1 MAKINCVSPGVLS
14 APNIKLAY
22 RNLSSADKEAFI
34 LEWLAA
40 NPTTVL
46 PEALSR
52 LSDVLLVKVDK
63 NDKPVLQFKL
73 SNSYMQE
80 QLNQTREQ
88 LDEAA
93 FDFENVDQKAFHN
106 DKESIDK
113 SSVTHV
119 VNFYLNGMPLLSE
132 NNAALNQFN
141 ANITVSSNRAT
152 SLVWS
157 LANRYPQAIN
167 SKNDLREFLQNSIN
181 SQDNTKTD
189 NQTLNSLY
197 KMLFSQEP
205 FKVSGNG
212 FDQTY
217 YSFDYLSQHSP
228 EAEIRLRNSN
238 ILSMFL
244 SYFNSVRKSALVTL
258 DNDSVMI
265 PAENVYM
272 EEKNRMNEGLF
283 FNLFSMAIDPESQTQ
298 SMKVN
303 QLVRDEFQKNR
314 VKISNR
320 TKIVLKNNP
329 SNKEV
334 YDKIQMQPDNI
345 NKILSGEK
353 TITNRTSFFKDG
365 IYEMP
370 DGNKIKI
377 ELLGEAKVSEVPLRG
392 GNNRIMKVV
401 EIGDFKGVTEEWPG
415 NEFAKAEG
423 FKDWDDFEKNNKFSK
438 EFISGKQKR
447 YVFSVK
453 PFTENTEVNKNS
465 YKFQDQGYKLNI
477 ELNGINYFIPFQLN
491 FSKREDLVNVDLQEM
506 ENFPKDALY
515 TLLDIAGYKS
525 NVIDPSSLD
534 NYLKSGPTE
543 VTQKAIADLA
553 LSSALVMAFNIDT
566 ENIKSGQPRQ
576 VIDNNIPLFDIQDN
590 AVFSPAENF
599 LSLADLMDTKYG
611 RLYTSPANQRNVIR
625 KLFPGYQINK
635 SNTFVFSPSMFFVGN
650 GALAKQIVQD
660 VGMLESRVQKNQ
672 SGDDV
677 GKFAIQSNVYRL
689 SQLAKEVQEAPVSAL
704 AGNPI
709 GKAYQILNTY
719 ILDGFSS
726 DSMQKDHMNM
736 DEFEFNT
743 TLKRIFTD
751 SVLDNYLGGSSG
763 SRALIP
769 LQVFSDKTSFSIADV
784 VATSSQHG
792 FFPLKDMDGI
802 RTVDIER
809 LLENSYQHFVN
820 NTVNEMAAF
829 VRSWLQK
836 NSRGQYQ
843 FLSDINTYAPEYNVA
858 AQGVINILEAPVND
872 LLKIQTLAS
881 HLEQYKIPAN
891 LPYHLTTNLH
901 YENQGGSMGIKKY
914 LVDSYTQIA
923 NPDAYKKNL
932 LGSLSSS
939 NWSNQKIGM
948 VYNDRQK
955 DFLLDNNIYNPAFTA
970 LEVDPT
976 LSLEEN
982 IQRAEQA
989 IHPYHSAYFFAYNN
1003 VSLNAG
1009 KMMFGQLAQYKGT
1022 SEDKMMGDQL
1032 KRSIAA
1038 VAPYHTLSIDKT
1050 GTEPNRIAAQSYTL
1064 HVKDD
1069 VAVRQL
1075 LNGEASADAT
1085 DGFAVLNPLA
1095 TMAIQDS
1102 YGGLQGLYPKSVLK
1116 LINLDVDVNSG
1127 VRQMYKYAAKDLSQ
1141 GVYNLGNDKIRSYLS
1156 ILLDTIPLNHNEANF
1171 VGPVNVQHTFD
1182 EKPFIG
1188 SYQGTD
1194 TLLSVLSDMQEQLGG
1209 SLYENIPRLYTVINS
1224 AMHNGKLIL
1233 KDKYVDQ
1240 IVFASAI
1247 KTGQKNILTSDQLAD
1262 AYLKKDGHLLDKIN
1276 TISNTRRGIQLDA
1289 IHDPEHKGI
1298 SLISQLFNNSALEG
1312 WDTTE
1317 TDAVYRTLGEITDL
1331 GGAQVFKY
1339 LNTDFTLSDTG
1350 LTPDKIRYN
1359 GDEVSFNNLPQKVKR
1374 NVFIRAITMD
1384 ALETQGSLTDIY
1396 QILMDNPLS
1405 SFSENPQLMEKVASA
1420 ISAFI
1425 NKNTVNP
1432 KMEGGHYVLIPGHF
1446 FHVYDVVAPTG
1457 ERSVITRDRLDSYI
1471 AKGYTVGTP
1480 RELKWKGYTKTNADD
1495 SEENLMNTKEWNDYM
1510 HLSNAYNESLTKATA
1525 DPNQLTMQRMQADQK
1540 VLLDARAGL
1549 QQLLSN
1555 GGWSVS
1561 PAEFI
1566 MPNVFKT
1573 EFGLTTGLQPGDIN
1587 VDYFVRQY
1595 RAKLISK
1602 RMKGEKKSFIRSMN
1616 EDRKSNGLGN
1626 FDGDTY
1632 QEIMDSIPDSID
1644 TAWTKYAG
1652 EEVWDAAQV
1661 QEFEDGVREMAEN
1674 KMENF
1679 SKSLQTLVNR
1689 IPSTGLQSVVHG
1701 KIVGFLEGD
1710 YNVLAVPSELLM
1722 IQGADFD
1729 IDKAAVL
1736 HPKFDKNGQYI
1747 YDTTSENLPT
1757 KMDALKNNLFDSIQ
1771 KLVSN
1776 AKNALQSDTAVS
1788 LAKSSLIR
1796 SVMQKNATAGDKFQL
1811 NVPETVVKQKILA
1824 SEGKA
1829 MVGVFA
1835 NALKTYALSFYA
1847 YNKSSN
1853 KDFML
1858 KPLQFS
1864 LPSGTKE
1871 YRFLANTNGIGDMKQ
1886 GHEQV
1891 WKFYSEL
1898 TNAATD
1904 NAKELILG
1912 AIRAN
1917 LQTGNMINAGLMY
1930 GIDPI
1935 ELFSFMNQPEV
1946 LDVFSRIKTYGR
1958 AYEESFNQV
1967 DIQKEV
1973 KKTIANF
1980 KAKDEPVNL
1989 AVLDTLAALYADGEE
2004 FNVLALTL
2012 GINRQLPRS
2021 TFDKLNYNLRMEDY
2035 INKNYQDKQV
2045 KEKQLVP
2052 GKTDLFSMEDF
2063 IKGLGV
2069 DYDND
2074 SLYVQ
2079 EWTERYGEQKKGL
2092 NIIEVIRQ
2100 LPHIRANMKIKN
2112 STDEVLSEVI
2122 PVYDY
2127 ASNLMLDTRTK
2138 NPVWLEQK
2146 VYEGDILVENRSKF
2160 INSFA
2165 KLREEE
2171 FNKLV
2176 GYLNNTWISDYLT
2189 NTEQKEVLYFDSN
2202 NSREFDLGN
2211 PDHVNAFVQV
2221 FPSYLDSVRN
2231 LTIDQGKTNMPQ
2243 NEKAIDQVLSIQAR
2257 RNGLSNVRSGS
2268 DKVND
2273 LDTNKFFTSLKN
2285 TTNQNGSF
2293 LYIPNVDVLSDSER
2307 HELKFHFA
2315 THNGSGVATKIITP
2329 GNIISYQKLQKQV
2342 FLYSLITSKSKV
2354 GKFSFIDLIDTTTRK
2369 PLLNH
2374 FEKGIDFTALNLN
2387 PTGAAYQLLSLYP
2400 SFASA
2405 GIGYNRI
2412 AEESMHTNSRTGQ
2425 QNMKPADVI
2434 YLRPEVLQSSIPK
2447 YLKHFRFGQNRL
2459 FQLINVGS
2467 QLAYSRMATVY
2478 DTISLSQ
2485 NVSGYNELSDA
2496 TVKRAKINNPQDVK
2510 LLLEGVAVADNYFQA
2525 VLKGEDF
2532 EARTQ
2537 IGKVIAYE
2545 DNGTRR
2551 LALKQQVNPFVKTA
2565 LSGRFVDNMI
2575 DKLSMMF
2582 PGTNPIKL
2590 YSEEIA
2596 RQYGELYSNNAAFI
2610 KDGQLV
2616 FNMDKIGLD
2625 TPIHEFGHIFMAEL
2639 KREDPSSYFNLINQA
2654 VKLDNPVANRV
2665 RQTYANLTTEE
2676 MGEEVFVSML
2686 GVEGVESLKRNIND
2700 STFSF
2705 SRIIN
2710 HVLGKMKNFFA
2721 KVFSSDYGKAKA
2733 TLQKFDF
2740 SNMTVQEALFA
2751 ISDTIAPDL
2760 LKGLNNDEK
2769 NYITQANVD
2778 LSGEYN
2784 LYSDPN
2790 VRFSKAAFVKQQQ
2803 KINSIETMLRALTGG
2818 RYFDTLRK
2826 KDDDVIAGEVE
2837 DYIKNKIKGKGEK
2850 SDYKRR
2856 PWMRFVDRLLIDY
2869 NEDTDTIAPLSRILK
2884 TDFVDLNV
2892 GELPVKKIFVLKR
2905 SIGDGTYSYQLIH
2918 FSDKPP
2924 YTNYTTSRKNIA
2936 GAFVNDVSAGYQG
2949 IDLENNHHGNTMMML
2964 GLIGMQMKQQNKL
2977 ATKIGNMYSIYYKSD
2992 SDDNLQ
2998 GEYFDRVVNNIKGIA
3013 ELPEIKGAFSGPM
3026 QSLLSNQ
3033 ELLDRGN
3040 YRYNRIAFYKTW
3052 LDSILAK
3059 PFLSPTAKEHYS
3071 GMLEDVQFT
3080 SNRKQMKAILNNR
3093 LMHLVRRHRS
3103 ENNSIY
3109 DDNRW
3114 SGQEMRILT
3123 EVLAE
3128 LNGMDK
3134 IYLDKF
3140 DMSKFRAFVASPG
3153 KSGSPLFEKLFEII
3167 TNTVNDIRNKF
3178 FGDFK
3183 VKTAKET
3190 KAIIKDYQS
3199 KDSLNS
3205 LQGITFGSASSV
3217 FDGLYEKLE
3226 AEDRDGNKSTVY
3238 TGRFWPKDSDNYKR
3252 LSEAQRN
3259 YIVYANGVN
3268 DKYVQPFIDQGKISN
3283 LIPLMKEDP
3292 WGIIGGDLKKKE
3304 YIKAFN
3310 EGVERWWNKTMNNS
3324 EYFIGS
3330 DDTNRKEVSLK
3341 FDRTFQNPEET
3352 KYGSLERLSFIG
3364 LTYDPKTS
3372 KLIID
3377 DSTKNSQFEKNLEYT
3392 MNYLALNSM
3401 YKSEMEKEAVPM
3413 YHIAKAYI
3421 SVAESSLG
3429 KNVDGLEQ
3437 LTEDYVTRLIY
3448 NMNNKT
3454 GGFESLE
3461 KAANVATAAM
3471 SSSLLGL
3478 NINADIKNIIGGQIN
3493 TLATSMKNYM
3503 VNAFGADSLFTTYD
3517 FARATQYCL
3526 NPANF
3531 DTVNALMELY
3541 GMTTMDYDSILSSRN
3556 NVTGQKLFK
3565 HENLFWLNY
3574 RGDKYNRGIMFIAQ
3588 LMHEGVMQAHSMQ
3601 NGKLVYDESKDPRFK
3616 GEDGASYKKALK
3628 ASLDNESD
3636 GVKGGKLQKAYD
3648 NKLRNKLKLLADD
3661 MYGSYDKETA
3671 TSLQNYWWGRALT
3684 SFGKYLPNKI
3694 QSVLDPTSKNEVF
3707 GNYVT
3712 REVNGVRIT
3721 NWEGQ
3726 VNEGLFSTFR
3736 FLWAESLRNKKVAWS
3751 SLSATQKKNAAS
3763 VVTDSFTFGL
3773 TAYVFSQIISGI
3785 FGDDEDELSASQKA
3799 LRRSLASS
3807 YMEAFALYD
3816 ARTYTKLSEP
3826 FVVTSYFGD
3835 LVHDTYLW
3843 YGGEDKNAGERALRK
3858 TAFGMVYRIG
3868 DVYSLFDP
3876 DDYEN
3881 K

>member
-22 RNLSSADKEAFI
+22 RNLSPSDKEAFI

-52 LSDVLLVKVDK
+52 LSDVLLVKIDK

-141 ANITVSSNRAT
+141 ANTTVSSNRAT

-303 QLVRDEFQKNR
+303 QLVRDEFEKNR
-314 VKISNR
+314 
-320 TKIVLKNNP
+320 
-329 SNKEV
+329 
-334 YDKIQMQPDNI
+334 
-345 NKILSGEK
+345 
-353 TITNRTSFFKDG
+353 
-365 IYEMP
+365 
-370 DGNKIKI
+370 IKI
-377 ELLGEAKVSEVPLRG
+377 IPTGEGNYLLEMDNGLTHS
-392 GNNRIMKVV
+392 I
-401 EIGDFKGVTEEWPG
+401 
-415 NEFAKAEG
+415 
-423 FKDWDDFEKNNKFSK
+423 
-438 EFISGKQKR
+438 
-447 YVFSVK
+447 
-453 PFTENTEVNKNS
+453 PF
-465 YKFQDQGYKLNI
+465 KLNP
-477 ELNGINYFIPFQLN
+477 N
-491 FSKREDLVNVDLQEM
+491 KREDLANVAPM

-525 NVIDPSSLD
+525 NVIDSSSLD
-534 NYLKSGPTE
+534 NYLKSGAPE
-543 VTQKAIADLA
+543 VTQKTIADLA

-590 AVFSPAENF
+590 AIFSPAENF

-751 SVLDNYLGGSSG
+751 SILDNYLGGSSG

-820 NTVNEMAAF
+820 NTMNEMAAF
-829 VRSWLQK
+829 LRSWLQK

-858 AQGVINILEAPVND
+858 AQGAINILEAPVND

-914 LVDSYTQIA
+914 LVDSYAQIA

-1038 VAPYHTLSIDKT
+1038 VAPYHTLSVDKT
-1050 GTEPNRIAAQSYTL
+1050 GTEPNRIAPQSYTL

-1069 VAVRQL
+1069 VVTRQL

-1182 EKPFIG
+1182 EKSFVG
-1188 SYQGTD
+1188 SYQGVD

-1224 AMHNGKLIL
+1224 TMHNGKLIL

-1247 KTGQKNILTSDQLAD
+1247 KTGQKNILTSDQLSD

-1312 WDTTE
+1312 WDTIE
-1317 TDAVYRTLGEITDL
+1317 TDAVYRTLGDITDL

-1350 LTPDKIRYN
+1350 LTPDKIRYS
-1359 GDEVSFNNLPQKVKR
+1359 GDEASFNNLPQKVKR

-1446 FHVYDVVAPTG
+1446 FHVHDVVAPTG
-1457 ERSVITRDRLDSYI
+1457 EHSVITRDRLDSYT
-1471 AKGYTVGTP
+1471 AKGYTIGAP
-1480 RELKWKGYTKTNADD
+1480 RELKWKGYTKTNADGT
-1495 SEENLMNTKEWNDYM
+1495 EENLMNTKEWNDYM
-1510 HLSNAYNESLTKATA
+1510 HLSNAYNESLAKATS
-1525 DPNQLTMQRMQADQK
+1525 DPNPLTMQKMQADQK
-1540 VLLDARAGL
+1540 ILLDARAGL

-1555 GGWSVS
+1555 GGWTVS

-1595 RAKLISK
+1595 RAKLILK
-1602 RMKGEKKSFIRSMN
+1602 RIKGEKKSFIRNMN

-1644 TAWTKYAG
+1644 TTWTKYAN

-1661 QEFEDGVREMAEN
+1661 QEFEDGVREMAEK

-1679 SKSLQTLVNR
+1679 TKSLQTLVNR

-1747 YDTTSENLPT
+1747 YDTTSQDLPK

-1871 YRFLANTNGIGDMKQ
+1871 YKFLANTNGIGDMKQ

-1935 ELFSFMNQPEV
+1935 ELFSFMNQPEI

-1958 AYEESFNQV
+1958 AYEENFNQV
-1967 DIQKEV
+1967 DIQKEI

-1989 AVLDTLAALYADGEE
+1989 AVLDTLVALYADGEE

-2021 TFDKLNYNLRMEDY
+2021 TFDKLNYNLRVEDY
-2035 INKNYQDKQV
+2035 INKNYQEKQI

-2127 ASNLMLDTRTK
+2127 SSNLMLDTRTK
-2138 NPVWLEQK
+2138 NPVWFVEEGKKTEQGQF
-2146 VYEGDILVENRSKF
+2146 V
-2160 INSFA
+2160 NSFA

-2231 LTIDQGKTNMPQ
+2231 LTIDQAKTNMPQ
-2243 NEKAIDQVLSIQAR
+2243 SEKAIGQVLSIQAR

-2510 LLLEGVAVADNYFQA
+2510 LLLDGVAVADNYFQA

-2582 PGTNPIKL
+2582 PGTNPTKL

-2596 RQYGELYSNNAAFI
+2596 RQYGEIYANNAAFI

-2625 TPIHEFGHIFMAEL
+2625 TPIHEFGHIFMAEM

-2654 VKLDNPVANRV
+2654 VALDNPVANRV

-2705 SRIIN
+2705 SGIIN

-2769 NYITQANVD
+2769 NYIIQANVD

-2826 KDDDVIAGEVE
+2826 KDDDVIATEVE

-2884 TDFVDLNV
+2884 SDFVDLNV

-2905 SIGDGTYSYQLIH
+2905 AIGDGTYSYQLIH

-2924 YTNYTTSRKNIA
+2924 YTNYATSRKNIA

-2977 ATKIGNMYSIYYKSD
+2977 ATKISNMYSIYYKSD

-3199 KDSLNS
+3199 KDS
-3205 LQGITFGSASSV
+3205 ASSLEAITIGNASAV
-3217 FDGLYEKLE
+3217 FDGLYEKVE

-3238 TGRFWPKDSDNYKR
+3238 TGRFWPKDSDQHRR
-3252 LSEAQRN
+3252 LSTAQKD
-3259 YIVYANGVN
+3259 YITYANSVN
-3268 DKYVQPFIDQGKISN
+3268 DKYVQPFIDQGKVTN

-3292 WGIIGGDLKKKE
+3292 MGIITAGVKKGEYLKT
-3304 YIKAFN
+3304 FN

-3330 DDTNRKEVSLK
+3330 DDSNRKEVSLK

-3517 FARATQYCL
+3517 FAKATQYCL
-3526 NPANF
+3526 NPTNF

-3588 LMHEGVMQAHSMQ
+3588 LMHEGVMQAHYME
-3601 NGKLVYDESKDPRFK
+3601 NGKLVYDETKDPRFK
-3616 GEDGASYKKALK
+3616 GEDGAAYKKALK

-3636 GVKGGKLQKAYD
+3636 GVKSGKLQKAYD

-3751 SLSATQKKNAAS
+3751 SLSAAQKKNAAS
-3763 VVTDSFTFGL
+3763 IVTDSFTFGL

-3843 YGGEDKNAGERALRK
+3843 YGGEDKNAGQRALRK

>member
-52 LSDVLLVKVDK
+52 LSDILLVKVDK

-141 ANITVSSNRAT
+141 ANTTVSSNRAT

-167 SKNDLREFLQNSIN
+167 SKNDLRQFLQNSVN

-217 YSFDYLSQHSP
+217 YSFDYLAQNSP

-303 QLVRDEFQKNR
+303 QLVRDEFEKNR
-314 VKISNR
+314 
-320 TKIVLKNNP
+320 
-329 SNKEV
+329 
-334 YDKIQMQPDNI
+334 
-345 NKILSGEK
+345 
-353 TITNRTSFFKDG
+353 
-365 IYEMP
+365 
-370 DGNKIKI
+370 IKI
-377 ELLGEAKVSEVPLRG
+377 IPTSEGDYLLEMDNGTTHS
-392 GNNRIMKVV
+392 I
-401 EIGDFKGVTEEWPG
+401 
-415 NEFAKAEG
+415 
-423 FKDWDDFEKNNKFSK
+423 
-438 EFISGKQKR
+438 
-447 YVFSVK
+447 
-453 PFTENTEVNKNS
+453 PF
-465 YKFQDQGYKLNI
+465 KLNP
-477 ELNGINYFIPFQLN
+477 N
-491 FSKREDLVNVDLQEM
+491 KREDLANVALM

-525 NVIDPSSLD
+525 NVIDPSSLN
-534 NYLKSGPTE
+534 NYLKSGAPE
-543 VTQKAIADLA
+543 MTQKTIADLA

-689 SQLAKEVQEAPVSAL
+689 NQLAKEVQEALVSAL
-704 AGNPI
+704 TGNPI
-709 GKAYQILNTY
+709 SRAYQVLNTY

-726 DSMQKDHMNM
+726 DSMQKDHMSM

-751 SVLDNYLGGSSG
+751 SILDNYLGGSSG

-809 LLENSYQHFVN
+809 LLENSYQHFIN

-858 AQGVINILEAPVND
+858 AQGAINILEAPVND

-881 HLEQYKIPAN
+881 HLEQHKIPVN

-914 LVDSYTQIA
+914 LVDSYAQIT
-923 NPDAYKKNL
+923 NPDTYKKNL

-955 DFLLDNNIYNPAFTA
+955 DFLLDNNIYNPAFTP
-970 LEVDPT
+970 LEVDSA

-1038 VAPYHTLSIDKT
+1038 VAPYHTLSIDKA
-1050 GTEPNRIAAQSYTL
+1050 GTEPNRIAPQSYTL

-1069 VAVRQL
+1069 VVTRQL

-1156 ILLDTIPLNHNEANF
+1156 ILLDTIPLNHNEVNF

-1182 EKPFIG
+1182 EKSFVG
-1188 SYQGTD
+1188 SYQGID

-1224 AMHNGKLIL
+1224 TMHNGKLIL

-1262 AYLKKDGHLLDKIN
+1262 AYLRKDGHLLDKIN

-1317 TDAVYRTLGEITDL
+1317 TDAVYRTLGDITDL

-1339 LNTDFTLSDTG
+1339 LNSDFTLSDTG

-1359 GDEVSFNNLPQKVKR
+1359 GDETSFNNLPQKVKR

-1457 ERSVITRDRLDSYI
+1457 ERSVITRDRLDSYL
-1471 AKGYTVGTP
+1471 AKGHIVGAP
-1480 RELKWKGYTKTNADD
+1480 RELKWKGYTKTNADG

-1510 HLSNAYNESLTKATA
+1510 HLSNAYNESLNKATA
-1525 DPNQLTMQRMQADQK
+1525 DPNPLIMQKMQADQK

-1595 RAKLISK
+1595 RTKLISK
-1602 RMKGEKKSFIRSMN
+1602 RMKGEKKSFIRNMN

-1644 TAWTKYAG
+1644 TAWTKYAN

-1661 QEFEDGVREMAEN
+1661 QEFEDGVREMAEK

-1679 SKSLQTLVNR
+1679 AKSLQTLVNR

-1796 SVMQKNATAGDKFQL
+1796 SVMQKNAMAGDKFQL

-1871 YRFLANTNGIGDMKQ
+1871 YKFLANTNGIGDMKQ

-1958 AYEESFNQV
+1958 AYEENFNQV
-1967 DIQKEV
+1967 DIQKEI

-2021 TFDKLNYNLRMEDY
+2021 TFDKLNYNLRIEDY
-2035 INKNYQDKQV
+2035 INKNYQDKQI

-2127 ASNLMLDTRTK
+2127 SSNLMLDTRRN
-2138 NPVWLEQK
+2138 NPVWFVEEGKKTEQGQF
-2146 VYEGDILVENRSKF
+2146 V
-2160 INSFA
+2160 NSFS

-2221 FPSYLDSVRN
+2221 FPSYLDGVRN
-2231 LTIDQGKTNMPQ
+2231 LTIDQAKTNMPQ

-2257 RNGLSNVRSGS
+2257 RNGLSNVRSSS

-2485 NVSGYNELSDA
+2485 NVSGYNELSDS

-2510 LLLEGVAVADNYFQA
+2510 LLLDGVAVADNYFQA

-2545 DNGTRR
+2545 DNGTRK
-2551 LALKQQVNPFVKTA
+2551 LALKQQVNPFIKTA

-2582 PGTNPIKL
+2582 PGTNPVKL

-2596 RQYGELYSNNAAFI
+2596 RQYGEIYAGNAAFI

-2639 KREDPSSYFNLINQA
+2639 KREDPSSYFNLINQ
-2654 VKLDNPVANRV
+2654 VITLDNPVANRV

-2700 STFSF
+2700 TSFSF
-2705 SRIIN
+2705 SGIIN

-2721 KVFSSDYGKAKA
+2721 KIFSSDYTKAKA

-2740 SNMTVQEALFA
+2740 SSMTVQEALLA
-2751 ISDTIAPDL
+2751 IGDTIAPDL
-2760 LKGLNNDEK
+2760 LKGLNSNEK
-2769 NYITQANVD
+2769 NYITQATVD
-2778 LSGEYN
+2778 VSGEYN

-2803 KINSIETMLRALTGG
+2803 NINSIETMLRALTGG

-2826 KDDDVIAGEVE
+2826 KDDDVIASEVE

-2869 NEDTDTIAPLSRILK
+2869 NEDTDTIASLSKILK
-2884 TDFVDLNV
+2884 SDFVDLNV

-2905 SIGDGTYSYQLIH
+2905 AVGDGTYSYQLIH

-2924 YTNYTTSRKNIA
+2924 YTNYAGSRKNIA

-3199 KDSLNS
+3199 KDS
-3205 LQGITFGSASSV
+3205 ASSLEAITIGNASDV
-3217 FDGLYEKLE
+3217 FDGLYEKVE

-3238 TGRFWPKDSDNYKR
+3238 TGRFWTKDSDQHRR
-3252 LSEAQRN
+3252 LSTAQKD
-3259 YIVYANGVN
+3259 YIAYANSVN
-3268 DKYVQPFIDQGKISN
+3268 DKYVQPFIDQGKVTN

-3292 WGIIGGDLKKKE
+3292 MGIITAGVKKGEYLKT
-3304 YIKAFN
+3304 FN

-3330 DDTNRKEVSLK
+3330 DDSNRKEVSLK

-3517 FARATQYCL
+3517 FAKATQYCL

-3588 LMHEGVMQAHSMQ
+3588 LMHEGVMQAHSME
-3601 NGKLVYDESKDPRFK
+3601 NGKLVYDENKDPRFK
-3616 GEDGASYKKALK
+3616 GEDGAAYKKALK

-3694 QSVLDPTSKNEVF
+3694 QAVLDPTSKNEVF

-3736 FLWAESLRNKKVAWS
+3736 FLWAESLRNKKIAWS
-3751 SLSATQKKNAAS
+3751 SLSAAQKKNAAS
-3763 VVTDSFTFGL
+3763 IVTDSFTFGL

-3799 LRRSLASS
+3799 LRRSLATS

>member
-1 MAKINCVSPGVLS
+1 MAKKNCVLPGVLS
-14 APNIKLAY
+14 APNIKLAF
-22 RNLSSADKEAFI
+22 RNLPAADKESAI

-52 LSDVLLVKVDK
+52 LSDVLMVKVDK
-63 NDKPVLQFKL
+63 NNKPVFQFKL

-80 QLNQTREQ
+80 QLNQTHEQ

-132 NNAALNQFN
+132 NNASLNQFN
-141 ANITVSSNRAT
+141 ASNTISSARAT

-157 LANRYPQAIN
+157 LANRYPQPIN
-167 SKNDLREFLQNSIN
+167 SKNDLREFLQNSLG

-205 FKVSGNG
+205 FKVSGPG
-212 FDQTY
+212 FNQTY

-228 EAEIRLRNSN
+228 EVEIRQRNSN

-283 FNLFSMAIDPESQTQ
+283 FNLFSMAIDPDSQTQ

-303 QLVRDEFQKNR
+303 QNVKDDFEKNR
-314 VKISNR
+314 VKI
-320 TKIVLKNNP
+320 
-329 SNKEV
+329 
-334 YDKIQMQPDNI
+334 
-345 NKILSGEK
+345 
-353 TITNRTSFFKDG
+353 
-365 IYEMP
+365 
-370 DGNKIKI
+370 
-377 ELLGEAKVSEVPLRG
+377 VP
-392 GNNRIMKVV
+392 
-401 EIGDFKGVTEEWPG
+401 
-415 NEFAKAEG
+415 
-423 FKDWDDFEKNNKFSK
+423 
-438 EFISGKQKR
+438 
-447 YVFSVK
+447 
-453 PFTENTEVNKNS
+453 TENG
-465 YKFQDQGYKLNI
+465 GYLLQMEHENA
-477 ELNGINYFIPFQLN
+477 YSIPFQLN
-491 FSKREDLVNVDLQEM
+491 PNKREDLANVEAM
-506 ENFPKDALY
+506 ETFPKEALY
-515 TLLDIAGYKS
+515 KLLEISGYKP
-525 NVIDPSSLD
+525 NVIDSSILD
-534 NYLKSGPTE
+534 NYLKSDAPSI
-543 VTQKAIADLA
+543 TQKTLADLA
-553 LSSALVMAFNIDT
+553 VSSAIVTAFNIDT

-576 VIDNNIPLFDIQDN
+576 VLDNNIPLFDIQDN
-590 AVFSPAENF
+590 AVFSKGEGF

-689 SQLAKEVQEAPVSAL
+689 NQLSREVQNAPVSAL
-704 AGNPI
+704 KGNPI
-709 GKAYQILNTY
+709 GSTYQILNTY

-751 SVLDNYLGGSSG
+751 SILDNYLGGSSG

-784 VATSSQHG
+784 VATNSQHG
-792 FFPLKDMDGI
+792 FFPLKDMNGI

-809 LLENSYQHFVN
+809 LLENSYQQFVA
-820 NTVNEMAAF
+820 NTTNETAAF

-843 FLSDINTYAPEYNVA
+843 FLSDVNTYAPEFNEA
-858 AQGVINILEAPVND
+858 AQGVMNILETPASD

-881 HLEQYKIPAN
+881 YLQQNKIPAN

-901 YENQGGSMGIKKY
+901 YENAGGFMGIKKY
-914 LVDSYTQIA
+914 LVDSYAQA
-923 NPDAYKKNL
+923 VNPDAYKKNL
-932 LGSLSSS
+932 LASLSAS
-939 NWSNQKIGM
+939 NLSNQKIGM

-955 DFLLDNNIYNPAFTA
+955 DFLLDNNIYNPSFAT
-970 LEVDPT
+970 LEIDPA
-976 LSLEEN
+976 LSLEELT
-982 IQRAEQA
+982 QRAEEA
-989 IHPYHSAYFFAYNN
+989 IHPYHSAYFFAYNS

-1038 VAPYHTLSIDKT
+1038 VAPYHTLSVDKT
-1050 GTEPNRIAAQSYTL
+1050 GNEPNRIAPHSYTL

-1069 VAVRQL
+1069 VVTKQL

-1085 DGFAVLNPLA
+1085 DGFAILNPLA

-1116 LINLDVDVNSG
+1116 LINLDVDVDSG

-1156 ILLDTIPLNHNEANF
+1156 ILLDTIPLNHNEADF
-1171 VGPVNVQHTFD
+1171 IGPVNIHHTFD
-1182 EKPFIG
+1182 EKPFVG
-1188 SYQGTD
+1188 NYQGSD
-1194 TLLSVLSDMQEQLGG
+1194 TLLSILSDMQTQLGG
-1209 SLYENIPRLYTVINS
+1209 SLYENIPRLYTLINS
-1224 AMHNGKLIL
+1224 VSHNGKLLL
-1233 KDKYVDQ
+1233 KNKYVDQ
-1240 IVFASAI
+1240 LVFASAI
-1247 KTGQKNILTSDQLAD
+1247 KTGQKNILTSDQLTN

-1317 TDAVYRTLGEITDL
+1317 TDAVYRTLGDITNL
-1331 GGAQVFKY
+1331 GGEQVFKY
-1339 LNTDFTLSDTG
+1339 LNADFTLSDTG
-1350 LTPDKIRYN
+1350 LTPEQLRYN
-1359 GDEVSFNNLPQKVKR
+1359 GDEASFNTLPQKVKR

-1420 ISAFI
+1420 VSAFV

-1446 FHVYDVVAPTG
+1446 FHVYDAVSPTG
-1457 ERSVITRDRLDSYI
+1457 QHTVITRDRLESYT
-1471 AKGYTVGTP
+1471 AKGYSIGSP
-1480 RELKWKGYTKTNADD
+1480 RELKWKGYTKKNADG
-1495 SEENLMNTKEWNDYM
+1495 SEENLMNTREWNDYM
-1510 HLSNAYNESLTKATA
+1510 HLSNQYNEALQFATNNPVPEA
-1525 DPNQLTMQRMQADQK
+1525 MNSMDRAQRI
-1540 VLLDARAGL
+1540 LLESRAGL
-1549 QQLLSN
+1549 QQLLSDGN
-1555 GGWSVS
+1555 WQVES
-1561 PAEFI
+1561 AEFI
-1566 MPNVFKT
+1566 MPNVFKS
-1573 EFGLTTGLQPGDIN
+1573 EFGLTTGLQPNDVDI
-1587 VDYFVRQY
+1587 DYFVRQY
-1595 RAKLISK
+1595 RAKLIHK
-1602 RMKGEKKSFIRSMN
+1602 RMNGEKKSFIRSMN
-1616 EDRKSNGLGN
+1616 EDRKTNGLGN
-1626 FDGDTY
+1626 FDSDTY
-1632 QEIMDSIPDSID
+1632 QEIMDSLPDSID
-1644 TAWTKYAG
+1644 TTWTKYAQ

-1661 QEFEDGVREMAEN
+1661 QEFEDGVREMAE
-1674 KMENF
+1674 KKLENF
-1679 SKSLQTLVNR
+1679 TKSLQTLVNR

-1710 YNVLAVPSELLM
+1710 YNVLAVPTELLM

-1736 HPKFDKNGQYI
+1736 HPKFDKNGNLI
-1747 YDTTSENLPT
+1747 HDTSSEKLPG

-1771 KLVSN
+1771 RLVSN

-1788 LAKSSLIR
+1788 LSKSGLIR
-1796 SVMQKNATAGDKFQL
+1796 SVMQKNAPATDKFQL

-1853 KDFML
+1853 KDLLL
-1858 KPLQFS
+1858 KPLTFS
-1864 LPSGTKE
+1864 LPSGSKE
-1871 YRFLANTNGIGDMKQ
+1871 YKFLANTNGIGDMKQ

-1930 GIDPI
+1930 GIDPVQ
-1935 ELFSFMNQPEV
+1935 LFSFMNQPEV

-1958 AYEESFNQV
+1958 AYEENFSQV
-1967 DIQKEV
+1967 DIQNEI
-1973 KKTIANF
+1973 KKTITKF
-1980 KAKDEPVNL
+1980 KASEIPANL
-1989 AVLDTLAALYADGEE
+1989 QVLDTLAALYNDGEE

-2035 INKNYQDKQV
+2035 INKNYQEKRI

-2052 GKTDLFSMEDF
+2052 GKQDMFSMEDF
-2063 IKGLGV
+2063 INGLGV
-2069 DYDND
+2069 DYDSD

-2079 EWTERYGEQKKGL
+2079 EWTERYGEQKKAL

-2100 LPHIRANMKIKN
+2100 LPHIRANMKVKN
-2112 STDEVLSEVI
+2112 TTDDVLSEVI

-2127 ASNLMLDTRTK
+2127 ASTLMMDTRSK
-2138 NPVWLEQK
+2138 NPVWFVDQGKKTE
-2146 VYEGDILVENRSKF
+2146 EGQFV
-2160 INSFA
+2160 NSFS

-2171 FNKLV
+2171 FNKMV
-2176 GYLNNTWISDYLT
+2176 GYINNTWISDYLT
-2189 NTEQKEVLYFDSN
+2189 NIEKKEVLYFDSS
-2202 NSREFDLGN
+2202 NSREFDLSN

-2221 FPSYLDSVRN
+2221 FPSYLDSIRN
-2231 LTIDQGKTNMPQ
+2231 LSVEQAKVNMPQ
-2243 NEKAIDQVLSIQAR
+2243 NAKAIDQVLSIQAR
-2257 RNGLSNVRSGS
+2257 RNGLDNIRSGS

-2293 LYIPNVDVLSDSER
+2293 LYIPNVDVISDSER

-2354 GKFSFIDLIDTTTRK
+2354 GKYSFIDLIDTTTRK

-2374 FEKGIDFTALNLN
+2374 FEKGIDFTVLNLN

-2400 SFASA
+2400 SFSSA

-2434 YLRPEVLQSSIPK
+2434 YLNPEVLQSSIPK

-2459 FQLINVGS
+2459 FQLINVGP

-2485 NVSGYNELSDA
+2485 NVSGFNEYSDA
-2496 TVKRAKINNPQDVK
+2496 SVKRAKINNPEDVRS
-2510 LLLEGVAVADNYFQA
+2510 LLDGLAVADNYFQA
-2525 VLKGEDF
+2525 VMKGEDF

-2537 IGKVIAYE
+2537 IGKVIAYQE
-2545 DNGTRR
+2545 NGTRK

-2565 LSGRFVDNMI
+2565 LSGRFVENMV

-2590 YSEEIA
+2590 HSEEIS
-2596 RQYGELYSNNAAFI
+2596 RQFGEVYADNAAFI

-2625 TPIHEFGHIFMAEL
+2625 TPIHEFGHIFMAQL
-2639 KREDPSSYFNLINQA
+2639 KQEDPSSYSNLINQA
-2654 VKLDNPVANRV
+2654 ISLDNPVANRV
-2665 RQTYANLTTEE
+2665 RQTYANLTAEE

-2700 STFSF
+2700 NSFSF
-2705 SRIIN
+2705 SGIIN

-2721 KVFSSDYGKAKA
+2721 KVFSSDYNKARA

-2740 SNMTVQEALFA
+2740 SRMTIQEALLA

-2760 LKGLNNDEK
+2760 LKGLNVDERAFLLE
-2769 NYITQANVD
+2769 ANVD
-2778 LSGEYN
+2778 LQGEYE

-2790 VRFSKAAFVKQQQ
+2790 VRYSKAAFVKQEQ

-2826 KDDDVIAGEVE
+2826 KDDVIASEVE
-2837 DYIKNKIKGKGEK
+2837 EYLKSKIKGKGEK

-2856 PWMRFVDRLLIDY
+2856 PWMRFVDRLFIDY
-2869 NEDTDTIAPLSRILK
+2869 NEDTDTIAPLSKILK
-2884 TDFVDLNV
+2884 SDFVDLNL

-2905 SIGDGTYSYQLIH
+2905 AVGNGTYSYQLIH

-2924 YTNYTTSRKNIA
+2924 YTNYAGSRKNIA

-2964 GLIGMQMKQQNKL
+2964 GLIGMQMKQANKL

-2992 SDDNLQ
+2992 SEDNLQ

-3013 ELPEIKGAFSGPM
+3013 SLPEIKGAFSGPM
-3026 QSLLSNQ
+3026 QSLLSNE

-3040 YRYNRIAFYKTW
+3040 YRYNRIEFYKTW
-3052 LDSILAK
+3052 LDSVLSK
-3059 PFLSPTAKEHYS
+3059 KFLSTAAREHYS
-3071 GMLEDVQFT
+3071 GMLEDVQST
-3080 SNRKQMKAILNNR
+3080 SNRKSMKQILNNR

-3128 LNGMDK
+3128 LNGMDR

-3153 KSGSPLFEKLFEII
+3153 KSGSPLFEKLFEVI
-3167 TNTVNDIRNKF
+3167 TNTVNDIRNKY

-3199 KDSLNS
+3199 KDSAAS
-3205 LQGITFGSASSV
+3205 LEAITIGNASDV
-3217 FDGLYEKLE
+3217 FDGLYEKVE
-3226 AEDRDGNKSTVY
+3226 AEDRDGNKTQVY
-3238 TGRFWPKDSDNYKR
+3238 TGRFWPKDSDNHKR
-3252 LSEAQRN
+3252 LSTAQKD
-3259 YIVYANGVN
+3259 YINYANSVN
-3268 DKYVQPFIDQGKISN
+3268 EKYVQPFIDQGKVNN

-3292 WGIIGGDLKKKE
+3292 WGIITAGVKKGDYLKT
-3304 YIKAFN
+3304 FN

-3364 LTYDPKTS
+3364 LSYDTKTG
-3372 KLIID
+3372 KLVID
-3377 DSTKNSQFEKNLEYT
+3377 DASKNSQFEKNLEYT
-3392 MNYLALNSM
+3392 MNFLALNSM

-3413 YHIAKAYI
+3413 YHIAKSYI

-3437 LTEDYVTRLIY
+3437 LIEDYVTRLIY

-3517 FARATQYCL
+3517 FAKATKYCL

-3531 DTVNALMELY
+3531 DTVNAMMELY
-3541 GMTTMDYDSILSSRN
+3541 GMTTMDYDSMLSARN

-3588 LMHEGVMQAHSMQ
+3588 LMHEGVMEAHSME

-3616 GEDGASYKKALK
+3616 GENGASFRKALK
-3628 ASLDNESD
+3628 ESLDQEND
-3636 GVKGGKLQKAYD
+3636 GIKGGKLQKAYD

-3661 MYGSYDKETA
+3661 MYGSYDRETA

-3684 SFGKYLPNKI
+3684 SFGKFLPNKI
-3694 QSVLDPTSKNEVF
+3694 QAVLDPTAKNEVF

-3712 REVNGVRIT
+3712 REVNGIRIT

-3736 FLWAESLRNKKVAWS
+3736 FLWAESIRNKKVAWS
-3751 SLSATQKKNAAS
+3751 SLSAAQKKNAAS

-3785 FGDDEDELSASQKA
+3785 FGDDEDELSKSQKA
-3799 LRRSLASS
+3799 LRRSLGTS

-3816 ARTYTKLSEP
+3816 ARTYSKLTEP

-3835 LVHDTYLW
+3835 FVHDTYLW

-3858 TAFGMVYRIG
+3858 TAFGMVYRVG

-3876 DDYEN
+3876 DEYE